1 MHICGGPELFLLRVL
16 KVVLDD
22 GAAKETPS
30 DLVVLPLIIQKGLLT
45 NSIKTADLLDKCV
58 EVGDGVLDG
67 GEGEEGDQ
75 VATIGCHCHDDKQPP
90 EAGEHPAGVRIS
102 SYNELTIVEHQLYTF
117 DLRIVCSSPAVGCW
131 NSCGP
136 LLHQASKADEEAVAD
151 VGQAVL

>member
-45 NSIKTADLLDKCV
+45 NNIRTADLLHKCV

-75 VATIGCHCHDDKQPP
+75 VSTIGCHCHDDKQPP
-90 EAGEHPAGVRIS
+90 EAGEDPSGATMTSR
-102 SYNELTIVEHQLYTF
+102 
-117 DLRIVCSSPAVGCW
+117 
-131 NSCGP
+131 
-136 LLHQASKADEEAVAD
+136 
-151 VGQAVL
+151 

>member
-45 NSIKTADLLDKCV
+45 NNIRTADLLDKCV

-67 GEGEEGDQ
+67 GKGEEGDQ
-75 VATIGCHCHDDKQPP
+75 VSTVGCHCHDDKQPP
-90 EAGEHPAGVRIS
+90 EAGEDPSGVRIS
-102 SYNELTIVEHQLYTF
+102 SYNDLMINDSRTPSTHLILCLCLTHCRLLEQLWT
-117 DLRIVCSSPAVGCW
+117 LV
-131 NSCGP
+131 
-136 LLHQASKADEEAVAD
+136 AS
-151 VGQAVL
+151 GFQSR